1 MSHSLIRIKG
11 SLQNKP
17 HLIEPE
23 SFNSIM
29 EYVNSR
35 IKGDADI
42 TKKEMASWADVDG
55 DFSSRFY
62 DETKTGFMSIDGPLT
77 YRTSGWEAFCG
88 GTSYEMLKNQME
100 YFVQKDAKTVAMIVD
115 SGGGEA
121 HGMMDSANYL
131 RKLADENGIKIIAYV
146 DGMSASAAY
155 GISCIADEIIMSADS
170 QVGSIG
176 VLIQLMNNSKAL
188 EKAGI
193 ERTFITA
200 GKDKVP
206 FAEDGSFTEA
216 FKEKLQHQVDELYE
230 GFTSHV
236 AQHRNLSVDA
246 VKNTEANVFMS
257 KDAIELGLADQIMTP
272 ENFHEYLA
280 TYAQSN
286 LEGKTMGNPLKTFM
300 KQTNNEDKAE
310 MLKLEEMQAALTASQ
325 EQYQALTSQMGSLKE
340 LFEAQTEQLKSA
352 TEALA
357 AIETAKAEALVS
369 SRKAALAEVL
379 PKDDLETAMGAYG
392 QLPDAAFEFTVKT
405 LKAAKDAAAQGEM
418 MTELGG
424 DGQDIE
430 AEAVSTT
437 EAIRLAGVAAAKAL
451 RK

>member
-1 MSHSLIRIKG
+1 MAHSLIKLKG

-35 IKGDADI
+35 IQGNAEI
-42 TKKEMASWADVDG
+42 TKKEMASWDDVDG

-77 YRTSGWEAFCG
+77 YKTSGWEAFCG
-88 GTSYEMLKNQME
+88 GTSYEMLKGQME
-100 YFVQKDAKTVAMIVD
+100 YFVSVGAKTVAMVVD

-121 HGMMDSANYL
+121 HGMMDSANYI
-131 RKLADENGIKIIAYV
+131 RQLADENGIRIIAYV
-146 DGMSASAAY
+146 DGMNASAAY
-155 GISCIADEIIMSADS
+155 GISCIADEIVMSSDS
-170 QVGSIG
+170 LVGSIG
-176 VLIQLMNNSKAL
+176 VLIQLMNNSKML

-206 FAEDGSFTEA
+206 FAEDGSFTES
-216 FKEKLQHQVDELYE
+216 FKEKLQAQVDDLYE
-230 GFTSHV
+230 SFTAHV
-236 AQHRNLSVDA
+236 ALHRKMSVDS

-257 KDAIELGLADQIMTP
+257 KDAIQLGLADQIMTP
-272 ENFHEYLA
+272 ENFYEYLA

-286 LEGKTMGNPLKTFM
+286 LEGNTMGNPLKNFM
-300 KQTNNEDKAE
+300 NKTTEDTIE
-310 MLKLEEMQAALTASQ
+310 MAKLEELQTELNASKEQFAAMST
-325 EQYQALTSQMGSLKE
+325 QMSELKE
-340 LFEAQTEQLKSA
+340 LFGTQAEQLKTA

-357 AIETAKAEALVS
+357 AVETAKAEQLVAG
-369 SRKAALAEVL
+369 RKAALSEVL
-379 PKDDLETAMGAYG
+379 PADQLEAAMGAYAE
-392 QLPDAAFEFTVKT
+392 LPEAAFNFTVTT
-405 LKAAKDAAAQGEM
+405 LKAAKEMATKGELM
-418 MTELGG
+418 NDLGG
-424 DGQDIE
+424 EGADVE
-430 AEAVSTT
+430 AEAINAT
-437 EAIRLAGVAAAKAL
+437 EELRLKGIAAAKAL

>member
-42 TKKEMASWADVDG
+42 TKKEMASWDDVDG

-77 YRTSGWEAFCG
+77 YKTSGWEAFCG
-88 GTSYEMLKNQME
+88 GTSYEMLKGQME
-100 YFVQKDAKTVAMIVD
+100 YFVEKDAKTVVMIVD

-121 HGMMDSANYL
+121 HGMMDSANYM

-176 VLIQLMNNSKAL
+176 VLIQLINNSKAL
-188 EKAGI
+188 EKAGL

-236 AQHRNLSVDA
+236 AQHRNLSVEA

-300 KQTNNEDKAE
+300 SKTNYEDKAE
-310 MLKLEEMQAALTASQ
+310 MAKLDELQAELTASQ
-325 EQYQALTSQMGSLKE
+325 TQFATLSTELASFKE
-340 LFEAQTEQLKSA
+340 LFTAQSEQLKAA
-352 TEALA
+352 TDALT
-357 AIETAKAEALVS
+357 AIETAKTEALVA

-379 PKDDLETAMGAYG
+379 PVDQLETAMAAYG
-392 QLPDAAFEFTVKT
+392 ELPDAAFNFTVTT
-405 LKAAKDAAAQGEM
+405 LKAAKEAAAQGEM
-418 MTELGG
+418 MTESGG
-424 DGQDIE
+424 EGLDNE
-430 AEAVSTT
+430 PEPVSAT
-437 EAIRLAGVAAAKAL
+437 EALRQAGVAAAKAL

>member
-1 MSHSLIRIKG
+1 MSHSLIRIKS

-35 IKGDADI
+35 IKGDAEI
-42 TKKEMASWADVDG
+42 TKKEMASWDDVDG
-55 DFSSRFY
+55 DFSSRY
-62 DETKTGFMSIDGPLT
+62 NEETQTGFMSIDGPLT
-77 YRTSGWEAFCG
+77 YKTSGWEAFCG
-88 GTSYEMLKNQME
+88 GTSYEMLKGQME
-100 YFVQKDAKTVAMIVD
+100 AFVQYGAKTVTMIVD

-121 HGMMDSANYL
+121 HGMMDSANYI

-155 GISCIADEIIMSADS
+155 GISCIADEIVMSADS

-176 VLIQLMNNSKAL
+176 VLIQLINNSKAL
-188 EKAGI
+188 EKAGY

-206 FAEDGSFTEA
+206 FAEDGSFTDS

-236 AQHRNLSVDA
+236 ALHRKISVDA

-257 KDAIELGLADQIMTP
+257 KDALELGLADQIMTP

-286 LEGKTMGNPLKTFM
+286 AEGKTMGNPLKKFM
-300 KQTNNEDKAE
+300 TTTEDKAE
-310 MLKLEEMQAALTASQ
+310 MAKLEELTAELTASK
-325 EQYQALTSQMGSLKE
+325 EQMQTLTSQMGSLQE
-340 LFEAQTEQLKSA
+340 LFTAQAEQLKSA

-357 AIETAKAEALVS
+357 AVETAKADALVAN
-369 SRKAALAEVL
+369 RKAALAEVL
-379 PKDDLETAMGAYG
+379 PVDQLE
-392 QLPDAAFEFTVKT
+392 AAFEAYGALPEASFNFTITT
-405 LKAAKDAAAQGEM
+405 LKAAKEKAAQGEM
-418 MTELGG
+418 MTESGG
-424 DGQDIE
+424 EG
-430 AEAVSTT
+430 AESEVVLSTT
-437 EAIRLAGVAAAKAL
+437 EAIRAAGIAAAQAL